1 MRHDTARMRPDRP
14 WVMTN
19 LKTGQGLGEI
29 VEFIEKKGCLGLH

>member
-1 MRHDTARMRPDRP
+1 
-14 WVMTN
+14 MTN